1 MKKNNTVYKYSADIT
16 ISHSVLSA
24 NKVYVQ
30 PVSQI
35 MQNEGE
41 SAKTAILFLEYLGI
55 DTEKINKAKNPHQNQ
70 KVVDMAFCV
79 KSENCNSKRT
89 VLCEMKYRMTK
100 SSQLRKELKDCP
112 SKIKATKAMLGHS
125 PQFSKYSY
133 FLIKNSQELRR
144 VLGQRSEEYGV
155 KDLKIK
161 TSSDLKTQY
170 F

>member
-16 ISHSVLSA
+16 KSHSVLSA
-24 NKVYVQ
+24 NSTYIQ

-41 SAKTAILFLEYLGI
+41 SAKTANLFLEFFGI
-55 DTEKINKAKNPHQNQ
+55 DTEKINKAQHPNQNQ

-79 KSENCNSKRT
+79 KSTNSEAKKT

-100 SSQLRKELKDCP
+100 RSQLKKELKDCA

-125 PQFSKYSY
+125 PQFAKYSY

-144 VLGQRSEEYGV
+144 VVGQRSEEYGV
-155 KDLKIK
+155 KDLIIK
-161 TSSDLKTQY
+161 SSAKLKEKY